1 MNILGIDT
9 AGRTLGIGMVCDGA
23 PRGELVLGA
32 PRRASALLPGLIDE
46 FLDHLDLALGDLD
59 AVAVT
64 LGPGSFTG
72 LRIGAALVAGLC
84 HSRRVVPVGVCSTE
98 ALVCST
104 SVPPGSYALGA
115 LKAGRGAA
123 FVALYRREGDPEVGG
138 HWIPVEVTP
147 PQRCTTDEV
156 EDLVAEKIPPGALAV
171 WVADSD
177 EVLPAV
183 CGSAYGVIRGISPAA
198 VALIGWRKMMD
209 GEVLA
214 PEEVYP
220 RYYRPSAAEM
230 KREGEG

>member
-1 MNILGIDT
+1 MKILGIDT
-9 AGRTLGIGMVCDGA
+9 AGRTLGIGVVCDGA
-23 PRGELVLGA
+23 VRGELVLGA

-84 HSRRVVPVGVCSTE
+84 HGRRVVPVGVCSTE

-115 LKAGRGAA
+115 LRAGRGAA
-123 FVALYRREGDPEVGG
+123 FVALYRREGDPGGGG

-156 EDLVAEKIPPGALAV
+156 RDLLAETVPSGALVA

-183 CGSAYGVIRGISPAA
+183 CGSAYGVVTEISPAV
-198 VALIGWRKMMD
+198 VALIGWRKVQN